1 MAYDGSVSTLSLQ
14 VFRVRLLQT
23 VLPLWVAMAR
33 WSGLHTTLL
42 LSRRVVVKPARR
54 RKRPAILVTLSGTE
68 TDPGNDSWTEMTPR
82 LSDWQVGGPIRG
94 HVRLCEPIR
103 LSGGATRHRWYI
115 LVKTLLREIV

>member
-1 MAYDGSVSTLSLQ
+1 MTAQFRPGVCGS
-14 VFRVRLLQT
+14 FRLKGRARSVLLRT

-82 LSDWQVGGPIRG
+82 LSD
-94 HVRLCEPIR
+94 
-103 LSGGATRHRWYI
+103 
-115 LVKTLLREIV
+115 